1 MILDHLHLMM
11 LGQHHPI
18 TLHQLQTIGTN
29 KRFRERQSV
38 NGREFKLNSLKE
50 RQREMLSK
58 KGGRS

>member
-1 MILDHLHLMM
+1 M